1 MYNIVPITKNLY
13 NKLQVFCDKCNNLGY
28 TNNASFKAMKLE
40 WCKDW
45 GEYYCAIEDEEIIAV
60 GGCHPLP
67 EVDKNGWRINF
78 RGCELPN
85 TSPYKGL
92 SKGNWTSITW
102 RDFVPVYIKNCPTNK
117 LYITTNI
124 SNEHSGKALRNHKI
138 HILLEKQNMVSK
150 VCDMV
155 LYYTD
160 QIVWKL
166 NIDEF
171 IKRRSMLND

>member
-1 MYNIVPITKNLY
+1 
-13 NKLQVFCDKCNNLGY
+13 
-28 TNNASFKAMKLE
+28 
-40 WCKDW
+40 
-45 GEYYCAIEDEEIIAV
+45 
-60 GGCHPLP
+60 
-67 EVDKNGWRINF
+67 
-78 RGCELPN
+78 LPN

-160 QIVWKL
+160 QTVWKL
-166 NIDEF
+166 NIEEF
-171 IKRRSMLND
+171 TKRRNMLNG